1 MQTEPAEAVDW
12 PGKRLGLPESG
23 PRSIARPGR
32 RLGALVVDY
41 GIAYALT
48 YAFFGGE
55 GWIIQAI
62 FVGLQIVFLA
72 TAGGSIG
79 HLLFG
84 LRVVPL
90 NPAWIGIVKP
100 IVRTLLLCLVIPA
113 VIWDTDQRGFH
124 DKLAATVLV
133 RR

>member
-62 FVGLQIVFLA
+62 FAGLQIVFLA

>member
-32 RLGALVVDY
+32 RLGALVLDY

-62 FVGLQIVFLA
+62 FAGLQIVFLA